1 MKKQKQRSEN
11 GARKTDRTSII
22 LSMFREFPNNKFS
35 LKHLA
40 SASGGA
46 TKEGR
51 RETLEILGRLF
62 EEGVVEE
69 CAREKYRLMQ
79 THLPHYEGVADM
91 APSGSVYVK
100 VEGQESDIFVNQRN
114 AANALNGDRVEVVVM
129 HRGRNGQ
136 LEGEITRI
144 IERNRKPYVGVAEVG
159 AHQIFVR
166 ADSRRMPMDI
176 YLSKRTYPDV
186 RDGEK
191 VVVRI
196 ADWLPGS
203 KSPVGELVE
212 RLGMAGN
219 NDTEMHSILAEYE
232 LPYRFEPE
240 IEEAAQAIDAR
251 VTAKEIAQRRDFRHV
266 TTFTVDPADAKDF
279 DDALSVRKIKDG
291 VWEVG
296 VHIADVTHYVRPH
309 SVIDDEAVERGT
321 SVYLVDRT
329 VPMLPERLS
338 NELCSLRPHETSLC
352 FGAHQIFVRADSR
365 RMPMDIYLSKRTYP
379 DVRDGEKVVVRIAD
393 WLPGSKSPVGELV
406 ERLGMA
412 GNNDTEMHSILAEY
426 ELPYRFE
433 PEIEEAAQAID
444 ARVTAK
450 EIAQR
455 RDFRHVTTFTVD
467 PADAKDFDDALSVR
481 KIKDGVWE
489 VGVHI
494 ADVTHYVRPHSV
506 IDDEAVERGT
516 SVYLVDRT
524 VPMLPER
531 LSNELC
537 SLRPHETSLCFS
549 AVFTLNENLDILEEW
564 FGRTVIHSDR
574 RFTYAEAQEIIE
586 TGRGDYAEE
595 VLTLNRL
602 AQALRKERFR
612 NGAIS
617 FDREEVKFRLDE
629 NGKPLGV
636 YFKEQKESNQ
646 MIEEFM
652 LLANRRVAEFCGKR
666 RTESGRSAERTMVY
680 RVNDTPSEEKLDRF
694 RQFILRFGHIF
705 KATKGRA
712 VAKELN
718 KLFKQIKGTT
728 EENAVATM
736 AVRSMAKAYY
746 TTDNIGHYGL
756 AFPYYTHFTSPIRR
770 YPDMMVHRLLAR
782 YLAGG
787 KPADK
792 TELEDLCARASD
804 REVVAAEAERASIK
818 YKMVE
823 FMKEHIGEEF
833 EGHISGLTEWGVY
846 VELDETHIE
855 GMSFLR
861 DIEGDFFTFDE
872 QLYEIIGRSTG
883 IRMTLGSPVRIR
895 VKRADLQKRQLDFE
909 LLLPGAAARRTE
921 EPRGKGPKVRTS
933 SRRKGR

>member
-1 MKKQKQRSEN
+1 MTRTKKQTHN
-11 GARKTDRTSII
+11 GDERAALI
-22 LSMFREFPNNKFS
+22 LELFRQLPDNKFS
-35 LKHLA
+35 LRHLA

-46 TKEGR
+46 SKEGR
-51 RETLEILGRLF
+51 RETMQIVEQLLAT
-62 EEGVVEE
+62 GVIES
-69 CAREKYRLMQ
+69 CPRDKYRLSPAQ
-79 THLPHYEGVADM
+79 RPRLEGTVEM
-91 APSGSVYVK
+91 LNTGSMFVH
-100 VEGQESDIFVNQRN
+100 VEGMEQQVYIHSRN
-114 AANALNGDRVEVVVM
+114 SLNALDGDRVQLVLTRKA
-129 HRGRNGQ
+129 RGSNAP
-136 LEGEITRI
+136 EGEITAI
-144 IERNRKPYVGVAEVG
+144 VERSRKRYVGTAEVNE
-159 AHQIFVR
+159 HNVFVR
-166 ADSRRMPMDI
+166 IDSRKMPVDV
-176 YLSKRTYPDV
+176 YLHKRDCPNVKNGD
-186 RDGEK
+186 K

-196 ADWLPGS
+196 AEWAPGS
-203 KSPVGELVE
+203 KSPVGELVDI
-212 RLGMAGN
+212 LGKAGE
-219 NDTEMHSILAEYE
+219 NDTEMHAILAEYD

-240 IEEAAQAIDAR
+240 VEAAAEAIDGRITRKDYA
-251 VTAKEIAQRRDFRHV
+251 ERRDFRQTV
-266 TTFTVDPADAKDF
+266 TFTVDPADAKDF
-279 DDALSVRKIKDG
+279 DDALSVRKVRDG

-296 VHIADVTHYVRPH
+296 VHIADVTHYVRPG
-309 SVIDDEAVERGT
+309 SVVDTEAEARGT

-329 VPMLPERLS
+329 VPMLPERLC
-338 NELCSLRPHETSLC
+338 NELCSLRPHE
-352 FGAHQIFVRADSR
+352 
-365 RMPMDIYLSKRTYP
+365 
-379 DVRDGEKVVVRIAD
+379 E
-393 WLPGSKSPVGELV
+393 
-406 ERLGMA
+406 
-412 GNNDTEMHSILAEY
+412 
-426 ELPYRFE
+426 
-433 PEIEEAAQAID
+433 
-444 ARVTAK
+444 
-450 EIAQR
+450 
-455 RDFRHVTTFTVD
+455 
-467 PADAKDFDDALSVR
+467 
-481 KIKDGVWE
+481 
-489 VGVHI
+489 
-494 ADVTHYVRPHSV
+494 
-506 IDDEAVERGT
+506 
-516 SVYLVDRT
+516 
-524 VPMLPER
+524 
-531 LSNELC
+531 
-537 SLRPHETSLCFS
+537 SLCFS
-549 AVFTLNENLDILEEW
+549 AVFTLNENLEILDEW
-564 FGRTVIHSDR
+564 FGRTVIYSDR
-574 RFTYAEAQEIIE
+574 RFAYEEAQQVIE

-595 VLTLNRL
+595 ILTLNRL
-602 AQALRKERFR
+602 AQALRKERFK

-680 RVNDTPSEEKLDRF
+680 RVHDTPSEEKLDRF

-782 YLAGG
+782 YLADG
-787 KPADK
+787 KAADK
-792 TELEDLCARASD
+792 AMLEDLCFRASD

>member
-1 MKKQKQRSEN
+1 MKKQSQKNRPAR
-11 GARKTDRTSII
+11 GAKNTDRAAVI
-22 LSMFREFPNNKFS
+22 LSLFREFPNNKFS

-51 RETLEILGRLF
+51 RETFEILGRLHD
-62 EEGVVEE
+62 EGIVEE
-69 CAREKYRLMQ
+69 CAREKYRL
-79 THLPHYEGVADM
+79 THKHLPHFEGIADM
-91 APSGSVYVK
+91 TASGSIYVR
-100 VEGQESDIFVNQRN
+100 VEGEENDIFVNQRN
-114 AANALNGDRVEVVVM
+114 TANALNGDRVEVVAI
-129 HRGRNGQ
+129 HRGRDGKF
-136 LEGEITRI
+136 EGEITRI
-144 IERNRKPYVGVAEVG
+144 VERSRKPYVGVAEVG

-176 YLSKRTYPDV
+176 YLSKKQYPDV
-186 RDGEK
+186 KDGEK

-196 ADWLPGS
+196 ADWAEGS

-219 NDTEMHSILAEYE
+219 KDTEMHAILAEYE
-232 LPYRFEPE
+232 LPYRFDPE
-240 IEEAAQAIDAR
+240 IEQAAEAIDGSI
-251 VTAKEIAQRRDFRHV
+251 TAKEIAARRDFRHDLHGRPGRRQGLRRRA
-266 TTFTVDPADAKDF
+266 FGAQGPGRHLGDRRAYRRRDPLRAPPIDDRRRSRRTRHLGLLGGPHRADAARTAF
-279 DDALSVRKIKDG
+279 ERALFAPPAR
-291 VWEVG
+291 
-296 VHIADVTHYVRPH
+296 
-309 SVIDDEAVERGT
+309 DEPLFLGGFHPQRGHH
-321 SVYLVDRT
+321 LV
-329 VPMLPERLS
+329 
-338 NELCSLRPHETSLC
+338 
-352 FGAHQIFVRADSR
+352 
-365 RMPMDIYLSKRTYP
+365 
-379 DVRDGEKVVVRIAD
+379 
-393 WLPGSKSPVGELV
+393 
-406 ERLGMA
+406 
-412 GNNDTEMHSILAEY
+412 
-426 ELPYRFE
+426 
-433 PEIEEAAQAID
+433 
-444 ARVTAK
+444 
-450 EIAQR
+450 
-455 RDFRHVTTFTVD
+455 
-467 PADAKDFDDALSVR
+467 
-481 KIKDGVWE
+481 
-489 VGVHI
+489 
-494 ADVTHYVRPHSV
+494 
-506 IDDEAVERGT
+506 
-516 SVYLVDRT
+516 
-524 VPMLPER
+524 
-531 LSNELC
+531 
-537 SLRPHETSLCFS
+537 
-549 AVFTLNENLDILEEW
+549 LNENLDILEEW
-564 FGRTVIHSDR
+564 FGRTVIYSDR
-574 RFTYAEAQEIIE
+574 RFTYAEAQEVIE

-595 VLTLNRL
+595 ILTLNRL
-602 AQALRKERFR
+602 AQALRRQRFK

-617 FDREEVKFRLDE
+617 FDREEVKFKLDE
-629 NGKPLGV
+629 TGKPLGV

-666 RTESGRSAERTMVY
+666 KTDKGRTVERPMVY
-680 RVNDTPSEEKLDRF
+680 RVHDSPSEEKLDRF

-718 KLFKQIKGTT
+718 KLFAQIKGTT
-728 EENAVATM
+728 EENAVSTM

-782 YLAGG
+782 YLADG
-787 KPADK
+787 KAADK
-792 TELEDLCARASD
+792 AMLEDLCFRASE
-804 REVVAAEAERASIK
+804 REVIAAEAERASIK

-861 DIEGDFFTFDE
+861 DIDGDFFQFDE
-872 QLYEIIGRSTG
+872 PNYQIIGRSTG
-883 IRMTLGSPVRIR
+883 LRMTLGSPVRIR

>member
-251 VTAKEIAQRRDFRHV
+251 VTAKEIAQRRDFRGV

-309 SVIDDEAVERGT
+309 SVIDDEAVER
-321 SVYLVDRT
+321 
-329 VPMLPERLS
+329 
-338 NELCSLRPHETSLC
+338 
-352 FGAHQIFVRADSR
+352 
-365 RMPMDIYLSKRTYP
+365 DI
-379 DVRDGEKVVVRIAD
+379 
-393 WLPGSKSPVGELV
+393 
-406 ERLGMA
+406 
-412 GNNDTEMHSILAEY
+412 H
-426 ELPYRFE
+426 
-433 PEIEEAAQAID
+433 
-444 ARVTAK
+444 
-450 EIAQR
+450 
-455 RDFRHVTTFTVD
+455 
-467 PADAKDFDDALSVR
+467 
-481 KIKDGVWE
+481 
-489 VGVHI
+489 
-494 ADVTHYVRPHSV
+494 
-506 IDDEAVERGT
+506 
-516 SVYLVDRT
+516 
-524 VPMLPER
+524 
-531 LSNELC
+531 
-537 SLRPHETSLCFS
+537 
-549 AVFTLNENLDILEEW
+549 EEW

-680 RVNDTPSEEKLDRF
+680 RVHDTPSEEKLDRF

>member
-251 VTAKEIAQRRDFRHV
+251 VTTKEIAQRRDFR
-266 TTFTVDPADAKDF
+266 
-279 DDALSVRKIKDG
+279 G
-291 VWEVG
+291 
-296 VHIADVTHYVRPH
+296 
-309 SVIDDEAVERGT
+309 
-321 SVYLVDRT
+321 
-329 VPMLPERLS
+329 
-338 NELCSLRPHETSLC
+338 
-352 FGAHQIFVRADSR
+352 
-365 RMPMDIYLSKRTYP
+365 
-379 DVRDGEKVVVRIAD
+379 
-393 WLPGSKSPVGELV
+393 
-406 ERLGMA
+406 
-412 GNNDTEMHSILAEY
+412 
-426 ELPYRFE
+426 
-433 PEIEEAAQAID
+433 
-444 ARVTAK
+444 
-450 EIAQR
+450 
-455 RDFRHVTTFTVD
+455 VTTFTVD

-636 YFKEQKESNQ
+636 Y
-646 MIEEFM
+646 
-652 LLANRRVAEFCGKR
+652 C
-666 RTESGRSAERTMVY
+666 
-680 RVNDTPSEEKLDRF
+680 EEKLDRF